1 MHANAE
7 HARRLIMNVSGKL
20 GPYHTASPH
29 IERVLDTAIITAPD
43 KRDPKL
49 MKKLDAVAGRIL
61 KKKTTTAAKAAR
73 KSAKR

>member
-1 MHANAE
+1 
-7 HARRLIMNVSGKL
+7 
-20 GPYHTASPH
+20 
-29 IERVLDTAIITAPD
+29 VLDTAIITASD

-61 KKKTTTAAKAAR
+61 KKQTTAKAAR

>member
-1 MHANAE
+1 VKVLNANAE

-20 GPYHTASPH
+20 GPYHTASPE

-49 MKKLDAVAGRIL
+49 IKKLDAIAGRIL
-61 KKKTTTAAKAAR
+61 RKTKPARAR
-73 KSAKR
+73 KKAKR